1 MAMTTEQ
8 VLKVSTLDAV
18 KNVTDLKNNI
28 SELKRVINGWSET
41 TEEDGKKVVKTFE
54 GLSIGS
60 KEYQQAIKQLNENQA
75 ALRNAMHG
83 TAASLDEVREAAK
96 GASKEGIE
104 LDATTGKL
112 VTDNDAALQS
122 YNGLVKTLANL
133 KEEWRA
139 TTDEIGRAS
148 CRERV

>member
-28 SELKRVINGWSET
+28 SELKRVINGWTET

-60 KEYQQAIKQLNENQA
+60 KEYQF
-75 ALRNAMHG
+75 
-83 TAASLDEVREAAK
+83 
-96 GASKEGIE
+96 
-104 LDATTGKL
+104 
-112 VTDNDAALQS
+112 
-122 YNGLVKTLANL
+122 
-133 KEEWRA
+133 
-139 TTDEIGRAS
+139 
-148 CRERV
+148 

>member
-28 SELKRVINGWSET
+28 SELKRVINGWTET

-83 TAASLDEVREAAK
+83 TAASLDAVTTIIFPRPPIFFFVTSRKVSTIIAAF
-96 GASKEGIE
+96 
-104 LDATTGKL
+104 
-112 VTDNDAALQS
+112 
-122 YNGLVKTLANL
+122 
-133 KEEWRA
+133 
-139 TTDEIGRAS
+139 
-148 CRERV
+148 C